1 MKRKIVLTNT
11 ALEDLVFWSKNDA
24 KTIRKIFNLIADA
37 QRNPF
42 DGIGKPEALKHKLAG
57 CWSRRIDD
65 KNRLVYK
72 VTENEIQ
79 IISCRYHY

>member
-1 MKRKIVLTNT
+1 MRKIVLTKHG
-11 ALEDLVFWSKNDA
+11 LEDLIFWSKNDA
-24 KTIRKIFNLIADA
+24 KIIRKIFDLISDA

-42 DGIGKPEALKHKLAG
+42 EGIGKPEALKYNLAG

-65 KNRLVYK
+65 KNRLVYQ
-72 VTENEIQ
+72 VTEDEIK